1 MKWLSFLTSSD
12 EEALWKLARDCWSSN
27 PKHVSV
33 FLQIVTRSLLISF
46 LSADVDECAEALD
59 SCSMDAIC
67 QNTLKSYKCICKS
80 GYKGDG
86 KHCEDIDEC
95 ASEYNGGCVH
105 ECINIPGNYRCT
117 CYDGFRLANDGHNC
131 LGKPSFLYIWDKT
144 VKKSSPCRIQDKQSL
159 LLKPNLCG

>member
-1 MKWLSFLTSSD
+1 MSFLT
-12 EEALWKLARDCWSSN
+12 
-27 PKHVSV
+27 
-33 FLQIVTRSLLISF
+33 LLIN
-46 LSADVDECAEALD
+46 LMHPHWALKLGLQKNPAFIY
-59 SCSMDAIC
+59 AI
-67 QNTLKSYKCICKS
+67 NLLMFNVIVLA
-80 GYKGDG
+80 
-86 KHCEDIDEC
+86 DIDEC

-159 LLKPNLCG
+159 LLKPNLCGWYSSVSNQTPHRPRLRPKGPSLYPPCQNKAVYVVNR